1 MSQLTPVTSE
11 QILNTDGQFYRRE
24 DVDSYVKQLEDRI
37 ATLEDRCRWH
47 DYPKEK
53 PTKSDRY
60 LVEYLNPEEGDAYLT
75 MECDYL
81 IGEGY
86 TGWCTEEKV
95 VSWLQ
100 LP

>member
-1 MSQLTPVTSE
+1 MTRPKPVTIFC
-11 QILNTDGQFYRRE
+11 QQFYRKE
-24 DVDSYVKQLEDRI
+24 EMDAYLK
-37 ATLEDRCRWH
+37 TLEDKARWH
-47 DYPKEK
+47 DYPEEK

-60 LVEYLNPEEGDAYLT
+60 LVEYLNPHEGDAYVL

-86 TGWCTEEKV
+86 TGWCTEYKV
-95 VSWLQ
+95 VRWFN